1 MTQREFY
8 VERRRAEGP
17 VFLKVLKALP
27 ADRLG
32 YKPHERCPSAEQ
44 IVWTLTTELGAC
56 LDAATTYRAEWSAQ
70 PPPPLSDMVA
80 LFERWSNELTE
91 VVSKMDDA
99 SWNRTAR
106 FYYQGKVVSEQ
117 AVSQF
122 LWFILFDA
130 IHHRGQL
137 SAYLRPMGGHV
148 PSIYGPSAD
157 TAAASSQAGEA
168 EVSHVMKNG
177 E

>member
-1 MTQREFY
+1 MTNREADMTLREFY
-8 VERRRAEGP
+8 LERRRAEAP
-17 VFLKVLKALP
+17 VFLKVLKALR
-27 ADRLG
+27 ADRLD

-44 IVWTLTTELGAC
+44 LVWTLTSELRAC

-70 PPPPLSDMVA
+70 SAPPLSEMLA
-80 LFERWSNELTE
+80 LFEQWSNELTD
-91 VVSKMDDA
+91 VVSQMDDE
-99 SWNRTAR
+99 SWNRTVR
-106 FYYQGKVVSEQ
+106 FYYQGKVVSERP
-117 AVSQF
+117 VSQF

-157 TAAASSQAGEA
+157 
-168 EVSHVMKNG
+168 SHVSVP
-177 E
+177 